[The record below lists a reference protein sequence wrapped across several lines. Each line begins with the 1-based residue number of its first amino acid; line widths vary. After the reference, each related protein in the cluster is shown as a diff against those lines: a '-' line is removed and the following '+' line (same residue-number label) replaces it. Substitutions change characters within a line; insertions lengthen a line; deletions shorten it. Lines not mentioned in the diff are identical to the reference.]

1 MSAEPTSRPLAQE
14 SNWDLVVAT
23 KNGEDRAFEI
33 LVKRYKARILSLAFH
48 ITRNREAAQDV
59 VQQTF
64 QKAFVDLQKFQGK
77 STFSTWLHRIAIN
90 EALMCLRKNRV
101 LRTVSIE
108 EVNRERDSVRSKEIC
123 DASANQEEIYIRLE
137 KERIL
142 CLVIDGLPPIL
153 KRVVR
158 LYLNDLTVEEMGQCL
173 GVRTPTVKARLFRG
187 RHLTIR
193 DISKLDLGITHPA
206 LHARRRLPWTCLTMR
221 GR

>member
-1 MSAEPTSRPLAQE
+1 MRAGPTSRPLAQE
-14 SNWDLVVAT
+14 SDWDLVVAA
-23 KNGEDRAFEI
+23 KNGEDRALEI

-48 ITRNREAAQDV
+48 ITRNREDAQDV

-64 QKAFVDLQKFQGK
+64 QKAFVHLQKFQGK

-123 DASANQEEIYIRLE
+123 DASANQEETYIRLE

-158 LYLNDLTVEEMGQCL
+158 LYLDDLTVEEMGQCL
-173 GVRTPTVKARLFRG
+173 GVQTPTVKTRLFRG
-187 RHLTIR
+187 RQRVRALFKPYVQSTR
-193 DISKLDLGITHPA
+193 RGASTKLESA
-206 LHARRRLPWTCLTMR
+206 A
-221 GR
+221 